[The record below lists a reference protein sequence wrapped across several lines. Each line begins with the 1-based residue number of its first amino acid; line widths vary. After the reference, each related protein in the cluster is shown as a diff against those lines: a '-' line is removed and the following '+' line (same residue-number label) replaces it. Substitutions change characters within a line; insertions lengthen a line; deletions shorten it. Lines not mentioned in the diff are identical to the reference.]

1 MGGSN
6 FEVSFESEDYWTGM
20 LGKGFKGGAKVDEDT
35 VGTHPS
41 VSICNADGKVACL
54 LVFGGGRRFICL
66 LGEGDISP

>member
-6 FEVSFESEDYWTGM
+6 FEVSFESEHYWTGM

-41 VSICNADGKVACL
+41 VSICNADGTPAFWYL
-54 LVFGGGRRFICL
+54 
-66 LGEGDISP
+66 EGDDVLYAY